1 MYCDCDRVL
10 HWAEWYPEELP
21 GVNVTMN
28 LLMWL
33 ALILLLVGIA
43 AIVLAR
49 RARQAT
55 GLPTGRVVYADTS
68 RWQRAARPLF
78 SRQHRLTGKPDYLV
92 REGRAIIPV
101 EVKSSRAPAG
111 GPRESHMLQLA
122 AYCLLVEEMER
133 VRPAYGIVKYA
144 DEAFRVDNTPALRR
158 ALTETLDTMRRDLA
172 RGGAQRSHSDPAR
185 CRRCGVR
192 AACDEKLV

>member
-1 MYCDCDRVL
+1 
-10 HWAEWYPEELP
+10 
-21 GVNVTMN
+21 MN
-28 LLMWL
+28 LLIWL
-33 ALILLLVGIA
+33 ALFLLVMGGIA
-43 AIVLAR
+43 IAWSR

-68 RWQRAARPLF
+68 RWQRAERPLF
-78 SRQHRLTGKPDYLV
+78 SRQHQLTGKPDYLV
-92 REGRAIIPV
+92 REGRTIVPV

-111 GPRESHMLQLA
+111 GPRESHILQLA
-122 AYCLLVEEMER
+122 AYCLLVEETEG

-158 ALTETLDTMRRDLA
+158 ALMEKLAAMRRDLT
-172 RGGAQRSHSDPAR
+172 RDGAQRSHSDPAR

-192 AACDEKLV
+192 AACDERLV